1 MKPGPKNCITD
12 VSGIKVGHAQDMKL
26 MTGTTVILPDT
37 AAVAA
42 VDCRGG
48 APGTR
53 ETDVLHSANLVEEVH
68 AIVLSGGS
76 AMGLDAASGASAWLK
91 KKGRGFSVADGVSV
105 PIVPAAILFDLLNGG
120 DKSQIDEHTY
130 FEFGKEA
137 AAKASSECALGN
149 IGAGTGAKAGTYKG
163 GLGTASLIHQ
173 KSGNSK
179 DNGYTVGVLVA
190 VNSFG
195 SVTMPNRAD
204 FWAWPFERGNEFG
217 GRGVPDFLE
226 DSLHDK
232 DLQKINE
239 LPLDFDF
246 ESPFRQAVISSSLD
260 APDDVTP
267 DGSISLNTTLC
278 VVATDAAL
286 TKAQA
291 QRVAIMAQD
300 GFARAIRPV
309 HTPFDGDVV
318 FVLSTGEIRLSSQP
332 SIDIARLGMMAA
344 DCTARAIARGV
355 YAANSLGK
363 WTGYQDKF
371 KI

>member
-26 MTGTTVILPDT
+26 MSGTTVILPDT

-149 IGAGTGAKAGTYKG
+149 IGAGTGAKAGTHKG
-163 GLGTASLIHQ
+163 GLGTASLIN
-173 KSGNSK
+173 KISGNSK
-179 DNGYTVGVLVA
+179 DNGYTVGVLGA

-232 DLQKINE
+232 DLLKINE

-278 VVATDAAL
+278 VVATDAVL

-355 YAANSLGK
+355 YAADSLGK
-363 WTGYQDKF
+363 WHGYHDKF
-371 KI
+371 KV